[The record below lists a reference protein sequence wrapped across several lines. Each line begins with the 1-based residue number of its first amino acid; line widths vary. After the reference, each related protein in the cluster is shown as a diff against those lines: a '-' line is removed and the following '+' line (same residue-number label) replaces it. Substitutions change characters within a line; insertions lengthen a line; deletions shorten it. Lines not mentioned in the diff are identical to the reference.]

1 MKNVDVQMPRSC
13 AHILNKV
20 DELYSEDKDPLPFMC
35 RRIVWVS
42 GNHSFHLLWRA
53 GDRILPACHYSWNCS
68 QRLYHNFSSISNAFC
83 EMVKKDN
90 PTKKSEEEILN
101 TSSKVYR
108 NGLLWTYG
116 FIRALLGYC
125 SSYGHQNTSRMIR
138 FDDRIVLQVKRRD
151 LKDVCA
157 VLDAQRLSS
166 TIIHF
171 LAPPNAEWPKWNL
184 DQNSYGCNFGHLF
197 RASNKEW
204 CDVYVQNARFKN
216 KKPIFICEC
225 K

>member
-20 DELYSEDKDPLPFMC
+20 DELYSEDKDPLPFMWPATVFY
-35 RRIVWVS
+35 RLATTL
-42 GNHSFHLLWRA
+42 GA
-53 GDRILPACHYSWNCS
+53 GS

-125 SSYGHQNTSRMIR
+125 SSYEHQNTSRMIR
-138 FDDRIVLQVKRRD
+138 FDDRIVLQVERRD

-166 TIIHF
+166 TIIPF
-171 LAPPNAEWPKWNL
+171 LAPPNAEWPRWNL

-216 KKPIFICEC
+216 EKPIFICEC